1 MTRSAI
7 SIRTG
12 RRTTAADPKVL
23 AHFQASAALYRLW
36 SKAGHLHFGYWRWPM
51 SPLDRS
57 AMLEELVH
65 QVVRTLRPLPGQR
78 FADLGSGYGASARV
92 VAGTY
97 NTRVDAFTVV
107 LRQVQEGQ
115 RAADLECVDVT
126 MHLRD
131 FRETGLSTGTMHG
144 VYALESLCY
153 GTGHGKRDVLAEAH
167 RILRPGGRIALV
179 DGFIEKAPEGIRGQM
194 VRTVEEGWAVPCFP
208 RRQAFISSL
217 EQLGFSDI
225 TIRDLSWHVAP
236 SALHGLPLMVWTE
249 LKQRLTG
256 SKLDPLERAHLRSCL
271 YGIALG
277 TQRDLFRYLL
287 ITARKP

>member
-1 MTRSAI
+1 
-7 SIRTG
+7 
-12 RRTTAADPKVL
+12 VL

-36 SKAGHLHFGYWRWPM
+36 SREGHLHFGYWRWPM

-65 QVVRTLRPLPGQR
+65 QVVRTLKPMPGDR
-78 FADLGSGYGASARV
+78 LADLGCGYGASARL

-97 NTRVDAFTVV
+97 ATSVDAFTVV
-107 LRQVQEGQ
+107 EQQVVEGQ
-115 RAADLECVDVT
+115 READRERLDVN

-131 FRETGLSTGTMHG
+131 FRHTGLPAASMDG

-153 GTGHGKRDVLAEAH
+153 GTGHGKQDVLSEAY
-167 RILRPGGRIALV
+167 RVLRPGGRLALV
-179 DGFIEKAPEGIRGQM
+179 DGFIAKPPIGLRRKM

-208 RRQAFISSL
+208 QRQAFLRSL
-217 EQLGFSDI
+217 EQIGFVEI
-225 TIRDLSWHVAP
+225 TVRDLSWHVAP
-236 SALHGLPLMVWTE
+236 SALHGLPLMIWTE
-249 LKQRLTG
+249 LKHRVTG
-256 SKLDPLERAHLRSCL
+256 LKLDPLERAHLRSCL

-287 ITARKP
+287 ITGRKR